1 MNRNNINE
9 LNDLWKVFQCIE
21 VVLWE
26 YVKNQEGMCCKIKYH
41 CIRNYKDKTM

>member
-9 LNDLWKVFQCIE
+9 LNDVWKVFHCIE

-26 YVKNQEGMCCKIKYH
+26 YVKNQEGMSCEIKYH
-41 CIRNYKDKTM
+41 